1 MTEDAR
7 MFNVVVSRKE
17 HHDCEP
23 NRSQVPGSEGI
34 RAALL
39 VARAALRINTDGRPL
54 PTKKRWQTCC
64 KLCAPHLLTASCAP
78 SREWP

>member
-1 MTEDAR
+1 M
-7 MFNVVVSRKE
+7 VVSRKE

-23 NRSQVPGSEGI
+23 NRSLVA